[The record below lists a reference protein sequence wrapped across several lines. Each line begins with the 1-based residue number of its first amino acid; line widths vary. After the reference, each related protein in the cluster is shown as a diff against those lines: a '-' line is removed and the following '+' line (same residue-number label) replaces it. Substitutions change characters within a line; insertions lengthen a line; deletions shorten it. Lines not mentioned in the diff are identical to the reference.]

1 MTDAVT
7 RDKKGRWLPGRSAN
21 PKGKPPDSGMVG
33 TLRKAI
39 RERLPSIVAKL
50 ADQAEGGDVQAAR
63 VLVER
68 VLPPVRAESREIVV
82 EVLADDLT
90 ARAKALVD
98 AALAG
103 QVPANVAS
111 ELVQAIAA
119 TARVEELVELR
130 TRIEGI
136 ENALGIA
143 R

>member
-50 ADQAEGGDVQAAR
+50 ADQAEAGDVQAAR

-90 ARAKALVD
+90 ARAKGLID

-103 QVPANVAS
+103 KIPPNVAA
-111 ELVQAIAA
+111 ELIQAIGA
-119 TARVEELVELR
+119 TAKVAELVEFEQRLR
-130 TRIEGI
+130 RLEETRS
-136 ENALGIA
+136 
-143 R
+143 